1 MPIAE
6 KRKYALN
13 WMARQKEP
21 DFHLKCILFSKM
33 RKNGSSFSTEIA
45 PKPHCAFNVW
55 HSLPCNLQNG
65 MKIFLKSYFFIH
77 QWFHEIFDYELP
89 NQNSQCTVI
98 CFSTVALLCQWGAQ
112 YKSRYANVMLSYMIC
127 NIFFLP
133 TFVKVETY
141 WEFRWR
147 TKVFVP
153 KPALYIA
160 SVTIGKGGPNTYS
173 TQIQWFMYQKRS
185 ERYLTVFC
193 NNRTANVFVMTSSK
207 LWKTKEW
214 KYETVKMSLGV

>member
-1 MPIAE
+1 MLVMWGFQQC
-6 KRKYALN
+6 RVV
-13 WMARQKEP
+13 
-21 DFHLKCILFSKM
+21 CSK
-33 RKNGSSFSTEIA
+33 SDT
-45 PKPHCAFNVW
+45 V
-55 HSLPCNLQNG
+55 
-65 MKIFLKSYFFIH
+65 H

-173 TQIQWFMYQKRS
+173 TQIQWFMYQKWS
-185 ERYLTVFC
+185 ERYFATIAPLMFLSWLHPNC
-193 NNRTANVFVMTSSK
+193 EKQKNGKAIQ
-207 LWKTKEW
+207 
-214 KYETVKMSLGV
+214 